1 MVKQINRVKKIA
13 RAGFIAAIIAG
24 VLLVANSREED
35 KTEGW
40 KIYRNERQEFE
51 LKYPAK
57 LIRICEEVRT
67 SDESERLMLQH
78 SIPFEH
84 RDPCDFDDNPDPPLR
99 HLTDF
104 KVGFEVVNKNLK
116 ETITWGEIGL
126 VTEIPYGTELQIGA
140 LRGYRIT
147 TGVEGCGLDKY
158 YFPLDSTH
166 TLFVERYK
174 ITELDPIIIN
184 YKENRKLPDVIVP
197 EKEEELFNNI
207 LATFKFRK

>member
-1 MVKQINRVKKIA
+1 MVKASSQIRKLTKG
-13 RAGFIAAIIAG
+13 GFFTL
-24 VLLVANSREED
+24 VLVGALFIANSREED
-35 KTEGW
+35 KTESW

-57 LIRICEEVRT
+57 LIRICEEVRA
-67 SDESERLMLQH
+67 SEESERVMLLH

-84 RDPCDFDDNPDPPLR
+84 RDPCDFDDSPDLPLR

-104 KVGFEVVNKNLK
+104 KVGFEVVKKNLK

-126 VTEIPYGTELQIGA
+126 VTEIPYGTELQIGS

-184 YKENRKLPDVIVP
+184 YKENRKLPGVIVP